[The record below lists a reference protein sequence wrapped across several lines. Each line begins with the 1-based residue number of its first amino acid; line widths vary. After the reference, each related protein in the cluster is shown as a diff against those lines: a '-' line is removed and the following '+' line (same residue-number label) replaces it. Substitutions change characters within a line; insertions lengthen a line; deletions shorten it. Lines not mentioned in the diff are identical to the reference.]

1 MEIEKG
7 VKTSEFAGLILGVVV
22 TAAQSLGIDVKEIAA
37 LATSPDA
44 QTIIDLVRTAHG
56 NTDSVWSTVAMW
68 AGIVF
73 YGYSRMKRKQGN
85 E

>member
-7 VKTSEFAGLILGVVV
+7 IKTSEFKGLLLGVAI

-56 NTDSVWSTVAMW
+56 TTDSVWGTVAMW
-68 AGIVF
+68 GGIIF
-73 YGYSRMKRKQGN
+73 YGFSRMKRKQSNG
-85 E
+85 